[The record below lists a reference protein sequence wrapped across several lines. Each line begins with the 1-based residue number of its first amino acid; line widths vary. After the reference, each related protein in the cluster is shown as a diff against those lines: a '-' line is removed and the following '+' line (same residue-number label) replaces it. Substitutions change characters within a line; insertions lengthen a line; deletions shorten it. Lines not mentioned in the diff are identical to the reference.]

1 MLIWV
6 NPTRDPGLDQWPDIC
21 SGSTP
26 ELGFKT
32 IIIII
37 FILTCLRWIILELKV
52 FYKDILWMKNNKYC
66 FWRLVIFVTHVLK
79 NNKFTLKLSRRQI
92 YFYVFIFVSSTKH
105 ISVSI
110 IFVFF
115 NPKII
120 LIIFVTHVL
129 KVHKFISKL
138 F

>member
-1 MLIWV
+1 
-6 NPTRDPGLDQWPDIC
+6 
-21 SGSTP
+21 
-26 ELGFKT
+26 
-32 IIIII
+32 
-37 FILTCLRWIILELKV
+37 
-52 FYKDILWMKNNKYC
+52 MKNNKYC
-66 FWRLVIFVTHVLK
+66 FWRLIFFVTHVLK
-79 NNKFTLKLSRRQI
+79 VHKFTLKLSRRHI

-105 ISVSI
+105 ISFSI

-120 LIIFVTHVL
+120 LVIFVTHVL